1 MTTIDYDAPRRSVVE
16 LDEDSLDEL
25 QARRASAQSPVV
37 DLEQPDVVE
46 GFELPGADLAN
57 EEPTMTVV
65 VPMLADEFRCSRCF
79 LVYHHS
85 QRIPE
90 RKARDVCRE
99 CA

>member
-1 MTTIDYDAPRRSVVE
+1 MITIDYDAPRRSVVE
-16 LDEDSLDEL
+16 LEEDSIEEL
-25 QARRASAQSPVV
+25 KTRRASAQSPVV
-37 DLEQPDVVE
+37 DVDAADTVE
-46 GFELPGADLAN
+46 GLELSGGELTA

-90 RKARDVCRE
+90 HKPRDVCRE